1 MGMFGNL
8 FQKKQP
14 AMGDFTFHNSLPYA
28 GSADGL
34 PTPAPAPDDGNQ
46 RIKPS
51 FMGILADALAGAA
64 GTAPQYAP
72 MLQKQKQRQ
81 MDLADYN
88 RRRQDDLAQWQAEQ
102 QWKIDHPEPTGFQRD
117 LTAAGIDP
125 NSPQGIKLYTQK
137 VTNAANPLQGVMTY
151 DERGGQSLQFVRPGG
166 DSAPSVPS
174 ISSPEEY
181 NALPPGAHYAAPDG
195 HVRVKGG
202 APEQGGA
209 TFP

>member
-88 RRRQDDLAQWQAEQ
+88 RKRQDDLAQWQVEQ
-102 QWKIDHPEPTGFQRD
+102 QWKIDHKDPPAEAASLEWWNKLTPEEKQQYATMMDVKSPVAVAGPTGTYRVPRSYGQP
-117 LTAAGIDP
+117 AGIKPGAVEDGHIFKGGNPADP
-125 NSPQGIKLYTQK
+125 ASWEPI
-137 VTNAANPLQGVMTY
+137 
-151 DERGGQSLQFVRPGG
+151 GGQTPQASGGFPG
-166 DSAPSVPS
+166 S
-174 ISSPEEY
+174 Y
-181 NALPPGAHYAAPDG
+181 
-195 HVRVKGG
+195 
-202 APEQGGA
+202 
-209 TFP
+209 